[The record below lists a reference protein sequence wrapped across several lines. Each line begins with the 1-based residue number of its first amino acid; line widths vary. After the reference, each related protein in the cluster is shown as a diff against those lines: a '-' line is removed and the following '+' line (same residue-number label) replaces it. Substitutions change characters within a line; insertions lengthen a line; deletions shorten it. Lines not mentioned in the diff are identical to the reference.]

1 MVHIFLRQ
9 LDYAV
14 HCMRVCVCRPLSE
27 RAGAVC
33 TLIFTRAVTDV
44 ATTTATTAAA
54 TAATVTAAAAALS
67 AAEASS
73 TAPDRSQRAAL
84 L

>member
-9 LDYAV
+9 LDYTV

-33 TLIFTRAVTDV
+33 TLISTRAVTDV
-44 ATTTATTAAA
+44 ATTTATTAA
-54 TAATVTAAAAALS
+54 TVTAAAAAPS

-73 TAPDRSQRAAL
+73 TALNRSQRAAL